1 MATDTFTPKSIRW
14 NSALAEYKAGLAAV
28 AALCNHSETRIRDDV
43 FNLAVDASQRLFR
56 APAPMLAA
64 VREKVGAAYG
74 ESIWDETEWAR
85 QRRRIVGDL
94 CRIEMLLAG
103 VDPAE
108 ASGGMDL
115 NKVASD
121 WSEAADD
128 YDTKAG
134 LSHQQSEAGERLLTL
149 AAPDLAA
156 VIKKLQV
163 LLAGGESED
172 VEKTATLTHILR
184 DVWRFASK
192 HAE

>member
-1 MATDTFTPKSIRW
+1 MATDTLTPKSIRW

-43 FNLAVDASQRLFR
+43 INLAVDASQRLFR
-56 APAPMLAA
+56 APAPTLAA
-64 VREKVGAAYG
+64 VREKVEAAYG
-74 ESIWDETEWAR
+74 ESIWDETGWAS

-94 CRIEMLLAG
+94 WRIELLLAD

-108 ASGGMDL
+108 AAGGMDL
-115 NKVASD
+115 NKVTLD

-128 YDTKAG
+128 YDSKAA
-134 LSHQQSEAGERLLTL
+134 LSNEESEAGERLLSL

-156 VIKKLQV
+156 VAKKLQF
-163 LLAGGESED
+163 LLTGDESED
-172 VEKTATLTHILR
+172 IEMAVTLADILR
-184 DVWRFASK
+184 DVRRFARK